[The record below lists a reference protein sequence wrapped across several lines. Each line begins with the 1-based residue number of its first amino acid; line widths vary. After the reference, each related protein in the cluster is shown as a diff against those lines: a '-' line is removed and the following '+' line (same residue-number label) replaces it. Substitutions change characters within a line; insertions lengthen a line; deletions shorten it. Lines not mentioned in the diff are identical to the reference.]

1 MIGFVFVVVC
11 VGVGLFGFAGSMLVL
26 VVLRVTWGVGA
37 FYVCFAVWVGRL
49 VGGLGLASWL
59 VGLVVVTC
67 VMCCLLRIQGLLIC

>member
-26 VVLRVTWGVGA
+26 VVLRVTWVLA
-37 FYVCFAVWVGRL
+37 HFMFACGLSGSFGR
-49 VGGLGLASWL
+49 GLGLASWL

-67 VMCCLLRIQGLLIC
+67 AMRCLLRIQGLLIC